1 MDDDANQAGA
11 LAALLQLEGIAA
23 ISEHVA
29 AAALER
35 TMIEPPDAI
44 VLNVKMPGISGT
56 ELLAALRTHH
66 PDLPVLLLTGYDMH
80 DPRLA
85 VALASGSVGYLAKP
99 VELPRLVEILGRL
112 FEQRGTPRR
121 ARPEGPS

>member
-11 LAALLQLEGIAA
+11 LAALLQLDGVAA

-29 AAALER
+29 AAALAR
-35 TMIEPPDAI
+35 AMIEPPDAI
-44 VLNVKMPGISGT
+44 VLNVKMPGVSGT
-56 ELLAALRTHH
+56 ELLAALRARH

-85 VALASGSVGYLAKP
+85 AALASGSVGYLAKP
-99 VELPRLVEILGRL
+99 VELPRLVEMLGRL
-112 FEQRGTPRR
+112 FEQRGIPKPV
-121 ARPEGPS
+121 RPEGAS